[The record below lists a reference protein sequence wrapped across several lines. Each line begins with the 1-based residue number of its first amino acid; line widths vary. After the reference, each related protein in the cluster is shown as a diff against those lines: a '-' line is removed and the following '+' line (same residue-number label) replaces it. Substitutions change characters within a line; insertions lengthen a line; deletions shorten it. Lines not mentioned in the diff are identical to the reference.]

1 MTGVGE
7 LRSKSV
13 MNLVGGDVF
22 GVGFG
27 ALGHTGFG
35 NIEYYQ
41 GEKLDIL
48 LCRYL

>member
-13 MNLVGGDVF
+13 INLVGGDVF
-22 GVGFG
+22 EVGFG
-27 ALGHTGFG
+27 ALGRTGFD

-48 LCRYL
+48 FV